1 MIYGERPHLSI
12 NPELW
17 RPFFILRDRGFRKC
31 DEKLSPADQTDFL
44 ATKPQVTRMQ
54 KSSVL
59 GDSEFFPA
67 LPKSE
72 SAKSAGKANYATCIQ

>member
-31 DEKLSPADQTDFL
+31 DEKLSPADQTDFFSNK
-44 ATKPQVTRMQ
+44 TVTRMQ

-72 SAKSAGKANYATCIQ
+72 SAKRAGKANYATCIQ

>member
-1 MIYGERPHLSI
+1 M
-12 NPELW
+12 
-17 RPFFILRDRGFRKC
+17 RDRGFRKC
-31 DEKLSPADQTDFL
+31 DEKLSPADQTDFFSNK
-44 ATKPQVTRMQ
+44 TDVTRMQ

>member
-1 MIYGERPHLSI
+1 MIYGERLHLSV

-17 RPFFILRDRGFRKC
+17 RPFFVLQDRGFRKC
-31 DEKLSPADQTDFL
+31 GEKSSSADQTDFFSNKT
-44 ATKPQVTRMQ
+44 AGHISS

-59 GDSEFFPA
+59 GGSEFFPA

-72 SAKSAGKANYATCIQ
+72 STKDVGKAIYATCIQ